1 MKNKKWILSIVL
13 CLLPIAAYLALYDQ
27 LPDMIPSHF
36 NAEGAVDGYMP
47 KDTAVYLPSQTNT
60 PASSYF
66 SWMKSNACS
75 RFSAQ
80 S

>member
-36 NAEGAVDGYMP
+36 IQIDKIPLNNNGKTDRLQLLKLFNE
-47 KDTAVYLPSQTNT
+47 KKNLILKNLNI
-60 PASSYF
+60 
-66 SWMKSNACS
+66 KKLN
-75 RFSAQ
+75 
-80 S
+80 